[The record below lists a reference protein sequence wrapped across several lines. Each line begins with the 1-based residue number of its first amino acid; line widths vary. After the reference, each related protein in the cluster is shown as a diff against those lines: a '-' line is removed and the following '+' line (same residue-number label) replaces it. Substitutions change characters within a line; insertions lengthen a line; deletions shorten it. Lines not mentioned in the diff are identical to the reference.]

1 MGFFDSKADKMN
13 EMAAEFIAEGDELKR
28 EYNNLSVQAKN
39 KSKEIEK
46 KFRVEAEYKNQV
58 LAELGNDIH
67 LSLERFQN
75 LDIDNH
81 IFENISLESKAVEN
95 HGEHNFLNIISSGM
109 KLASTSVGMMP
120 TRTDFGLLGIV
131 SALINNAE
139 AEDNAYRNHQMAKEY
154 MYKMDNAVEQVKNVL
169 IGMDAIEKLV
179 RDEHDTI
186 EKLMNKIR
194 KLKSTLDAADKSVY
208 AQAEAD
214 YLKSIYSIAKKIQE
228 SLNRKIVDDNG
239 KITAD
244 YNDYCSEL
252 KNINKGLPSTPA
264 LNDGKTAKWLELIGG
279 SIMS

>member
-39 KSKEIEK
+39 KSKELEK
-46 KFRVEAEYKNQV
+46 KFRAEAKYKNQV

-81 IFENISLESKAVEN
+81 IFENISLESTGAAN

-109 KLASTSVGMMP
+109 KLASTSVRMMP

-214 YLKSIYSIAKKIQE
+214 YLKSIYSITKKIQE
-228 SLNRKIVDDNG
+228 SLNRKIVDANG

-244 YNDYCSEL
+244 YNNYCSEL
-252 KNINKGLPSTPA
+252 KSINKGLPSTPA

>member
-39 KSKEIEK
+39 KSKELEK
-46 KFRVEAEYKNQV
+46 KFIAEAKYKNQV

-81 IFENISLESKAVEN
+81 IFENISLESTVAAN

-109 KLASTSVGMMP
+109 KLASTSVRIMP

-214 YLKSIYSIAKKIQE
+214 YLKSIYSITKKIQE
-228 SLNRKIVDDNG
+228 SLNRKIVDANG

-244 YNDYCSEL
+244 YNNYCSEL
-252 KNINKGLPSTPA
+252 KNINKGLPSTPV

>member
-39 KSKEIEK
+39 KSKELEK
-46 KFRVEAEYKNQV
+46 KFIAEAKYKNQV

-81 IFENISLESKAVEN
+81 IFENISLESTGAAN

-109 KLASTSVGMMP
+109 KLASTSVRMMP

-194 KLKSTLDAADKSVY
+194 KLKSTLDSADKSDY

-228 SLNRKIVDDNG
+228 SLNRKIVDANG

-244 YNDYCSEL
+244 YNNYCSEL
-252 KNINKGLPSTPA
+252 KSINKGLPSTPA

>member
-46 KFRVEAEYKNQV
+46 KFRAEAKYKNQV

-81 IFENISLESKAVEN
+81 IFENISLESTVAAN

-208 AQAEAD
+208 AQVEAD

-228 SLNRKIVDDNG
+228 SLNRKIVDANG

-244 YNDYCSEL
+244 YNKYCSEL
-252 KNINKGLPSTPA
+252 KSINKGLPSTPE